1 VTNKNTY
8 IQSLKSKLE
17 QLDLELQHQE
27 ALAKSKSGEAH
38 AAYLK
43 QKKRLHAK
51 RDLMNK
57 ELQSLSEA
65 SENAWEDLK
74 GGVENAWQE
83 LKTAAEEARTNF
95 S

>member
-1 VTNKNTY
+1 MTNKNTY

-27 ALAKSKSGEAH
+27 ALAKVRVGEAH
-38 AAYLK
+38 AYLE

>member
-1 VTNKNTY
+1 
-8 IQSLKSKLE
+8 
-17 QLDLELQHQE
+17 
-27 ALAKSKSGEAH
+27 
-38 AAYLK
+38 
-43 QKKRLHAK
+43 
-51 RDLMNK
+51 MNK